1 MDDVAPY
8 ELMKLR
14 LLNASHQV
22 LGYLGY
28 LAGYGYVHEVCGG
41 PVVRVDAAAV
51 HDRGGEPDPAALPG
65 IDLAD
70 YRRTLVSRFA
80 NPNIGDT
87 LARNC
92 TDGSDRIPKFVLPV
106 VRDQLAAGGDISVAV
121 TAVAAWARYLEAVD
135 EQGRPY
141 DVADRR
147 FEALAPLVAQQRSRP
162 ESLLGLRDVFG
173 DLAGQPRFVTAY
185 VEALAALHRDGARS
199 VVAALAGQG

>member
-1 MDDVAPY
+1 MLQRY
-8 ELMKLR
+8 MTGE
-14 LLNASHQV
+14 ASPT
-22 LGYLGY
+22 L
-28 LAGYGYVHEVCGG
+28 
-41 PVVRVDAAAV
+41 P
-51 HDRGGEPDPAALPG
+51 PLPG

-147 FEALAPLVAQQRSRP
+147 FEAARPAGGSAAQPAGVPARRCATCSATWPGSRA
-162 ESLLGLRDVFG
+162 S
-173 DLAGQPRFVTAY
+173 
-185 VEALAALHRDGARS
+185 
-199 VVAALAGQG
+199 